1 MLEVEIKAALGDKT
15 PALIEGIAERNGF
28 VRAEMLREIDVYF
41 NGNDRNFMKT
51 DEALRLRSCEKLGEN
66 TGETLI
72 TYKGPKMDTVS
83 NTRTEYETQV
93 GDLETMR
100 NLLVSLGYQAAF
112 TVEKTR
118 QEWKLSVADGAVA
131 TLCLDTVK
139 NLGSYLELET
149 LVETEEEK
157 ETAVERLLALLDSF
171 GVSRENLT
179 RKSYLE
185 LLYF

>member
-72 TYKGPKMDTVS
+72 TYKAEDGHGFQYADRVRNAGRRFGDYAES
-83 NTRTEYETQV
+83 V
-93 GDLETMR
+93 G
-100 NLLVSLGYQAAF
+100 F
-112 TVEKTR
+112 TG
-118 QEWKLSVADGAVA
+118 LSGRVYCGKD
-131 TLCLDTVK
+131 
-139 NLGSYLELET
+139 
-149 LVETEEEK
+149 
-157 ETAVERLLALLDSF
+157 
-171 GVSRENLT
+171 
-179 RKSYLE
+179 
-185 LLYF
+185 